1 MLSGKV
7 AVITGGARGIGK
19 SIALKFARAGCCP
32 VLADVRDDEGMQ
44 TASLISE
51 EGCDA
56 VFYKCDVSDNSKV
69 QKMMNQ
75 VIDRFGRIDIL
86 VNNAGLAGGAPRSIT
101 DISEEEWDRIL
112 DVNLKGTYLCCR
124 AVVPYMKDKAYGK
137 IINVA
142 SLAAVAPPGSV
153 THYVSAKAGVVAL
166 TRDLAL
172 ELAPF
177 NICVNAIL
185 PGLILTEIWND
196 VLPSNLDKNALIA
209 QMAKDIPMR
218 RVGTPE
224 DVAGVALFLASD
236 LSGYVTGD
244 RILVTGGAPLIRRL

>member
-1 MLSGKV
+1 MLSGRV

-19 SIALKFARAGCCP
+19 SIASKFAQAGCCA
-32 VLADVRDDEGMQ
+32 VIADLRDDEGME
-44 TASLISE
+44 TVSLLSE
-51 EGCDA
+51 DGGDA
-56 VFYKCDVSDNSKV
+56 VFLKCDVSDHSQV
-69 QKMMNQ
+69 QEMMNQ
-75 VIDRFGRIDIL
+75 VIDRFGKIDIL
-86 VNNAGLAGGAPRSIT
+86 VNNAGLAGGAPRSIV
-101 DISEEEWDRIL
+101 DISEAEWDKMVN
-112 DVNLKGTYLCCR
+112 VNLKGTFLCCR
-124 AVVPYMKDKAYGK
+124 EVVPHMKQKGYGK
-137 IINVA
+137 IINIA

-153 THYVSAKAGVVAL
+153 IHYVSAKAGVLGL
-166 TRDLAL
+166 TIDLAL

-196 VLPSNLDKNALIA
+196 VLPPGVDIDAVTD
-209 QMAKDIPMR
+209 QMAKDLPMR

-244 RILVTGGAPLIRRL
+244 RILVTGGAPLIKRL